1 MIVNDQTSP
10 SLERLLAQSDAFEHA
25 MQNLLGPDLSVVP
38 SEDERHELAAAACL
52 LSVEHAHVLRCANAV
67 DAPRTGA
74 AILRLQYEALLR
86 AAWLLYCANS
96 TQLQK
101 LNQPL
106 GPAAEMA
113 AKNLPGY
120 IDMLNAVVKAAPPG
134 LLQPLEEFN
143 QYNRHALNS
152 YVHGG
157 IHPLQRALTGFP
169 PQLAESVIRLSNG
182 LLHLSFRL
190 LASLT
195 DSPSLMDR
203 ISRAYSEHAE
213 CLPLITQPQARSSSD
228 PGIPA

>member
-1 MIVNDQTSP
+1 MNDQTSP